1 MRLVK
6 GLLHR
11 CLEVLELLSVDSQW
25 RRLSDVAGAL
35 DLPKGPVHRLLAELV
50 ALGWIEQDRDTER
63 YRLTLKLALLGQQY
77 LRSTSLPGV
86 VQPILDEVAKRCGEL
101 VRLTVL
107 QGGGLH
113 WMASSQGAPTGLM
126 YQPALN
132 GPLVLHT
139 TANGKAWLAT
149 MEDAAASRL
158 ALADGLGRVDA
169 ARRGPRALRDLDG
182 LRADLAAIRARGYA
196 LAIEEAEP
204 GVKAIAVVVRG
215 HDDGVVL
222 GTMSIA
228 GPLVRMGPERDDEFR
243 RLLAQAAG
251 TLGLVWPRERWPLS
265 TEVKE

>member
-35 DLPKGPVHRLLAELV
+35 GLPKGPVHRLLAELV

-86 VQPILDEVAKRCGEL
+86 VQPVLDEVAKRSGEL
-101 VRLTVL
+101 VRLTVV

-113 WMASSQGAPTGLM
+113 WIASSQGAPTGLM

-139 TANGKAWLAT
+139 MANGKAWLAT
-149 MEDAAASRL
+149 MDDAAAARI
-158 ALADGLGRVDA
+158 ALADGLGQVDP
-169 ARRGPRALRDLDG
+169 ARRGPRALRDLDS
-182 LRADLAAIRARGYA
+182 LRADLATIRARGYA
-196 LAIEEAEP
+196 LAVEEAEP
-204 GVKAIAVVVRG
+204 GVKAVAVVVRG

-228 GPLVRMGPERDDEFR
+228 GPLVRMGPERDDEFH

-265 TEVKE
+265 AEVET

>member
-25 RRLSDVAGAL
+25 RRLSDVAAAL
-35 DLPKGPVHRLLAELV
+35 NLPKGPVHRLLAELV
-50 ALGWIEQDRDTER
+50 VLGWIEQDSDTER

-101 VRLTVL
+101 VRLTVV

-132 GPLVLHT
+132 GRLVLHT

-149 MEDAAASRL
+149 MDDALAART
-158 ALADGLGRVDA
+158 ALADGLGQVDA

-196 LAIEEAEP
+196 LAVEEAEP

-215 HDDGVVL
+215 NDDGVLL

-228 GPLVRMGPERDDEFR
+228 GPLVRMGPARDDEFH

-251 TLGLVWPRERWPLS
+251 TLGLVWPRESWPLS
-265 TEVKE
+265 TEVKT